1 MHHLPVT
8 PPRGKQ
14 FAVARMSHI
23 VGGLKPPELI
33 VAKHRF
39 DDLEHA
45 AKFALQFDDRLTPT
59 VIIVDKE

>member
-1 MHHLPVT
+1 MNLPAK

-14 FAVARMSHI
+14 YAVARMSHI
-23 VGGLKPPELI
+23 VGGLKPPELV

-39 DDLEHA
+39 DDLETA

-59 VIIVDKE
+59 VIVVDKE